1 MKAKTEFLVNS
12 KEIEQAL
19 KLDISPPEPEFKNVD
34 FTFDL
39 NAVAAYYI
47 NSDGNINISLY
58 GELWTLIYNKRVIAE
73 LERYLN
79 R

>member
-47 NSDGNINISLY
+47 NNDGNINISLY
-58 GELWTLIYNKRVIAE
+58 GELWTLIYNKRVIIE
-73 LERYLN
+73 LERHLN

>member
-58 GELWTLIYNKRVIAE
+58 GELWTLIYNKRVIVE

>member
-58 GELWTLIYNKRVIAE
+58 GELWTLIHNKRVIAE
-73 LERYLN
+73 LERHLN

>member
-73 LERYLN
+73 LDKHLN
-79 R
+79 K

>member
-58 GELWTLIYNKRVIAE
+58 GELWTLIYNKRVVVE
-73 LERYLN
+73 LERHLN